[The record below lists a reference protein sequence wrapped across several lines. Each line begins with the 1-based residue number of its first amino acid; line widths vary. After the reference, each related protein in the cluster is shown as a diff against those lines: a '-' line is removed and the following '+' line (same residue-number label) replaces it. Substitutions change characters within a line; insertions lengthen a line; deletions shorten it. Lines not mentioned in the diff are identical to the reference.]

1 MNIGEK
7 FAFDTF
13 IEIGGTHKVCE
24 DYIIQTVIN
33 GCPVIVLSDGCSS
46 SSNTDMGA
54 RILCHLAKQYLNRF
68 QTLDDISYEKMG
80 LWVIHNAELIVR
92 QLGLNLE
99 CLDAT
104 LIVSIL
110 NNNTV
115 NTFIYGDGTILFK
128 NQDQIDIVSISFTK
142 NAPYYLSYLID
153 DYKADIYSEEGI
165 KKHINLNGKLYDE
178 EAYDYPSIYCKN
190 LNYYDTVM
198 VTSDGIES
206 FQKDFNSYDINEV
219 AKRFFDIKVRNGEFL
234 KRTLKSSMKGFS
246 KENITHYD
254 DLSVGAFI
262 RRVI

>member
-7 FAFDTF
+7 VAFDTF

-24 DYIIQTVIN
+24 DYIMQTVVN
-33 GCPVIVLSDGCSS
+33 GCPVIILSDGCSS

-54 RILCHLAKQYLNRF
+54 RILCNLAKQYLNRF
-68 QTLDDISYEKMG
+68 QSLDDISYEKMG
-80 LWVIHNAELIVR
+80 LWVIHNAELIAK

-104 LIVSIL
+104 LIVSIF
-110 NNNTV
+110 NNNHV
-115 NTFIYGDGTILFK
+115 NIFMYGDGTIITK
-128 NQDQIDIVSISFTK
+128 NQDQIDIISISFSK

-165 KKHINLNGKLYDE
+165 KKHIYLNGKFYDD
-178 EAYDYPSIYCKN
+178 EAYDYPSVYFKN
-190 LNYYDTVM
+190 LNVYDTVM
-198 VTSDGIES
+198 IMSDGIES
-206 FQKDFNSYDINEV
+206 FQKDFKSCDINEIS
-219 AKRFFDIKVRNGEFL
+219 KRFLDIKVRNGEFL
-234 KRTLKSSMKGFS
+234 KRTLKSAMKDFS

-262 RRVI
+262 RRNI